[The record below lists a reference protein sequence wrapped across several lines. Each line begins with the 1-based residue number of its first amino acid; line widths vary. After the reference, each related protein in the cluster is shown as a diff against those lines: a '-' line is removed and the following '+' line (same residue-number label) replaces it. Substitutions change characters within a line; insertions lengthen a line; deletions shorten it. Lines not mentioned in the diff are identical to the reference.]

1 MTALAKLDVAALRKD
16 FPILG
21 RPVRGRPLVYLD
33 NAATTQKPQCVL
45 DAILDYYRNDNANI
59 HRGVH
64 ELSERATEAYEGAR
78 ERLRRFLNAAHAR
91 EIIFVRGAT
100 EGINLVAQSWG
111 RLAVGPGDE
120 IILSHLEHHSNIV
133 PWQMLRDQRGAVL
146 RVIPVLDNGELDLA
160 AYERMLGPRT
170 KIVAITHVS
179 NALGTITP
187 VRRIIQLARA
197 WGAAVLVDGAQAA
210 AHLPIDVRALD
221 CDFYVLSG
229 HKVYGPTGIGVLYG
243 KQERL
248 EAMPPYQGGGDMI
261 ESVSFERTTFNTL
274 PYKFEAGTPHIAGAI
289 GLRAAVD
296 YLEQVGLEPVAAHEH
311 ELLDYATQALGQ
323 VPGLRILGTAREKAA
338 VISFTLNG
346 VHPHDVGTIL
356 DQQGIAVRTGH
367 HCAQPVMERFGVAA
381 TTRASFALYNTREEI
396 DALVAGLDKV
406 RRIFE
411 R

>member
-187 VRRIIQLARA
+187 VRRIIQLARD